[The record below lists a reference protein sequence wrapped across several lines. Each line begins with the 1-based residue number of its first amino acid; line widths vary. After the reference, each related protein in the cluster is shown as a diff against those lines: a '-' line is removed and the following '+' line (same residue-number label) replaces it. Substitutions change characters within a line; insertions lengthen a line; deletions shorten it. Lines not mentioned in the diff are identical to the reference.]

1 MLKFLLT
8 HGQGKKTTK
17 SDLHFPSKLY
27 CFFADLNRAVTSFLF
42 IIRIALRLC
51 RSTTTPDTNNYNQ
64 ERRQVIYFIKEQ
76 MYHMNDDIYM
86 I

>member
-27 CFFADLNRAVTSFLF
+27 YFFVRAFVSCPPNFHKSGKKILSLQPLSIEALSDLYPYQ
-42 IIRIALRLC
+42 IILQYRC
-51 RSTTTPDTNNYNQ
+51 
-64 ERRQVIYFIKEQ
+64 
-76 MYHMNDDIYM
+76 
-86 I
+86 

>member
-51 RSTTTPDTNNYNQ
+51 RSTTTPYTNNYNQ
-64 ERRQVIYFIKEQ
+64 ERRQV
-76 MYHMNDDIYM
+76 
-86 I
+86 

>member
-27 CFFADLNRAVTSFLF
+27 RFFADLTGNPASVASKSRHQFKLA
-42 IIRIALRLC
+42 
-51 RSTTTPDTNNYNQ
+51 Q
-64 ERRQVIYFIKEQ
+64 
-76 MYHMNDDIYM
+76 
-86 I
+86 